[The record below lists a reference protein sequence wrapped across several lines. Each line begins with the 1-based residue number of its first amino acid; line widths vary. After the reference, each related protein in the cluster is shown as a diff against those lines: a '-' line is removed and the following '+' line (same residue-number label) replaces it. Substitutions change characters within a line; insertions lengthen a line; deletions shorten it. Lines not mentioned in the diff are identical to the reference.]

1 MPWGISP
8 VSNIRHLLQVP
19 KTDTPVSKVGPL
31 FVRNNP
37 KGLNLHEKS
46 SKTIITDPLRNAINR
61 KRIGEEGVRYWKVRN
76 QRVREEERE
85 TQCKPPREEGRQL
98 YYRYEL
104 SSLGASHCIISIHP
118 LQQVNYEPSKTVS
131 SLIEVRARTRVLQ
144 KNHIRVPFFFFPFF
158 LIDFFQEEEAFYLK
172 ILLFWF
178 K

>member
-37 KGLNLHEKS
+37 KGLHLHEKS

-85 TQCKPPREEGRQL
+85 T
-98 YYRYEL
+98 
-104 SSLGASHCIISIHP
+104 
-118 LQQVNYEPSKTVS
+118 
-131 SLIEVRARTRVLQ
+131 
-144 KNHIRVPFFFFPFF
+144 
-158 LIDFFQEEEAFYLK
+158 
-172 ILLFWF
+172 
-178 K
+178 

>member
-1 MPWGISP
+1 MPWGLSL
-8 VSNIRHLLQVP
+8 VSNIRHPLQVP
-19 KTDTPVSKVGPL
+19 KTDTSVSKVGPL

-37 KGLNLHEKS
+37 KGLHLHEKS

-61 KRIGEEGVRYWKVRN
+61 KRIGEKGVRYWKVRN

-85 TQCKPPREEGRQL
+85 TQCKPPWEEGRQL

-131 SLIEVRARTRVLQ
+131 PLTEIRARTLVLRKNHMRVL
-144 KNHIRVPFFFFPFF
+144 FF
-158 LIDFFQEEEAFYLK
+158 LIDFFLNF
-172 ILLFWF
+172 F
-178 K
+178 